1 MMPKDFDP
9 LLNELGTIADRS
21 KNGRRTTEE
30 EQRGVDLVRDL
41 LSAGGKAVPKT
52 LELLGRL
59 PWFIPVNGTIAA
71 WPKLSQAKRRTFL
84 AGLKGLESDASTRM
98 KFSLA
103 RGLYKVDSIAGTK
116 LLLET
121 ISAIR
126 GEKGLE
132 AKDRRAF
139 FNVLL
144 GKGKPWLS
152 QIDLKTLKKS
162 DGQLLTSAAIEC
174 AVGAGPAAAIPV
186 VEWAKASHLLDELP
200 ETVLHEFAT
209 AVRKW
214 GPRWRKRLGH
224 EGLPTIIAAVVQAE
238 DGDSRDKQHP
248 TTKQSRY
255 AAESR
260 GPKTARS
267 EEIGPQKK
275 QPEKEPVQKSDIA
288 HLLKQLE
295 AQFHSLRSDLH
306 AAKNQLRQAQQNPNQ
321 LRKLPTREEPTRDEL
336 EKLREENAKLSE
348 TVKQLQET
356 LSELANED
364 FDHAVSRRADTDE
377 PVTEP
382 LEQFKSLLGL
392 RLRER
397 LAEFKRLNP
406 QQHVDGLPLLLET
419 LLQTLQENGIDLS
432 DLEAPE
438 IEARRRY

>member
-1 MMPKDFDP
+1 MPKDSDP
-9 LLNELGTIADRS
+9 LLNELRAIADRS
-21 KNGRRTTEE
+21 KNGRLTTEE
-30 EQRGVDLVRDL
+30 EQRGIDLVRDL
-41 LSAGGKAVPKT
+41 LSAGGKALPST
-52 LELLGRL
+52 LELLGSL

-103 RGLYKVDSIAGTK
+103 RGLYKLDSNAGTK
-116 LLLET
+116 LILET
-121 ISAIR
+121 ISAIH
-126 GEKGLE
+126 GQEGLDPR
-132 AKDRRAF
+132 DRRAF

-174 AVGAGPAAAIPV
+174 AAGAGPAAAIPV
-186 VEWAKASHLLDELP
+186 VEWAKAAQLLDELP
-200 ETVLHEFAT
+200 ETVQHEFAA

-224 EGLPTIIAAVVQAE
+224 EGLPTIIAAVIQTK
-238 DGDSRDKQHP
+238 DGGSRDKHHP
-248 TTKQSRY
+248 TIRQSRS

-260 GPKTARS
+260 GPKTTRP
-267 EEIGPQKK
+267 EETGPLKK
-275 QPEKEPVQKSDIA
+275 QPEKELVQKSDIA

-295 AQFHSLRSDLH
+295 AQFQSMRSDLH
-306 AAKNQLRQAQQNPNQ
+306 AARNQLRQAQQDPKQ
-321 LRKLPTREEPTRDEL
+321 LQKLPIREEPNRHEI

-364 FDHAVSRRADTDE
+364 FDHAISRRADTDE
-377 PVTEP
+377 PVTDP

-397 LAEFKRLNP
+397 LAEFQRLNP

-432 DLEAPE
+432 NLEAPE

>member
-1 MMPKDFDP
+1 MPKDFDP
-9 LLNELGTIADRS
+9 LLNELRTIADRS
-21 KNGRRTTEE
+21 KNGRLTAEE
-30 EQRGVDLVRDL
+30 EQKGVDLVRDL
-41 LSAGGKAVPKT
+41 LSAGGKALPST
-52 LELLGRL
+52 LELLGSL

-71 WPKLSQAKRRTFL
+71 WPKLNQAKRRTFL

-103 RGLYKVDSIAGTK
+103 RGLYKLDSNAGTK
-116 LLLET
+116 IILET
-121 ISAIR
+121 ISAIH
-126 GEKGLE
+126 GEEGLE
-132 AKDRRAF
+132 PKDRRAF

-174 AVGAGPAAAIPV
+174 AAGAGPAAAIPV
-186 VEWAKASHLLDELP
+186 VEWAKAAQLLDELP
-200 ETVLHEFAT
+200 ETVQHEFAA

-224 EGLPTIIAAVVQAE
+224 EGLPTIIAAVIQTK

-248 TTKQSRY
+248 TIRQSRP

-260 GPKTARS
+260 EPKTTRS
-267 EEIGPQKK
+267 EETGPLKK
-275 QPEKEPVQKSDIA
+275 QPEKEQVQKSDIA

-295 AQFHSLRSDLH
+295 AQFQSLRSDLH
-306 AAKNQLRQAQQNPNQ
+306 AAKNQLKQAQLNPKQ
-321 LRKLPTREEPTRDEL
+321 LRKLPTHEEPDQHEI

-377 PVTEP
+377 PVTDP

-397 LAEFKRLNP
+397 LAEFQRLNP
-406 QQHVDGLPLLLET
+406 QQHIDGLPLLLET

-432 DLEAPE
+432 NLEAPG

>member
-1 MMPKDFDP
+1 MPKDFDP
-9 LLNELGTIADRS
+9 LLNELRTIADRS
-21 KNGRRTTEE
+21 KNGRLTAEE

-41 LSAGGKAVPKT
+41 LSAGGKALPNT
-52 LELLGRL
+52 LELLGSL

-103 RGLYKVDSIAGTK
+103 RGLYKLDSNAGTK
-116 LLLET
+116 IIIET
-121 ISAIR
+121 ISAIH
-126 GEKGLE
+126 GEEGLNP
-132 AKDRRAF
+132 KDRRAF

-152 QIDLKTLKKS
+152 QIDLKTLKRS

-174 AVGAGPAAAIPV
+174 AAGAGPAAAIPV
-186 VEWAKASHLLDELP
+186 VEWAKAAQLLDELP
-200 ETVLHEFAT
+200 ETVQHEFA
-209 AVRKW
+209 AAIRKW

-224 EGLPTIIAAVVQAE
+224 EGLPTIIAAVIQTK

-248 TTKQSRY
+248 TIRHSRS

-260 GPKTARS
+260 GPKTTRS
-267 EEIGPQKK
+267 EETGPLKK

-295 AQFHSLRSDLH
+295 AQFQSLRSDLH
-306 AAKNQLRQAQQNPNQ
+306 AAKNQLRQAQLNPKQ
-321 LRKLPTREEPTRDEL
+321 LRKLPTHEEPDQHEI

-364 FDHAVSRRADTDE
+364 FDHAVSRRADTDQ
-377 PVTEP
+377 PVTDP

-397 LAEFKRLNP
+397 LAEFQRLNP

-432 DLEAPE
+432 NLEAPE

>member
-1 MMPKDFDP
+1 MPKDFDP
-9 LLNELGTIADRS
+9 LLNELRTIADRS
-21 KNGRRTTEE
+21 KNGRLTAEE

-41 LSAGGKAVPKT
+41 LSAGGKALPNT
-52 LELLGRL
+52 LELLGNL

-103 RGLYKVDSIAGTK
+103 RGLYKLDSNAGTK
-116 LLLET
+116 IIIET
-121 ISAIR
+121 ISAIH
-126 GEKGLE
+126 GEEGLDP
-132 AKDRRAF
+132 KDRRAF

-152 QIDLKTLKKS
+152 QIDLKTLKRS

-174 AVGAGPAAAIPV
+174 AAGAGPAAAIPV
-186 VEWAKASHLLDELP
+186 VEWAKAAQLLDELP
-200 ETVLHEFAT
+200 ETVQHEFA
-209 AVRKW
+209 AAIRKW

-224 EGLPTIIAAVVQAE
+224 EGLPTIIAAVIQTK

-248 TTKQSRY
+248 TIRHSRS

-260 GPKTARS
+260 GPKTTRS
-267 EEIGPQKK
+267 EETGPLKK

-295 AQFHSLRSDLH
+295 AQFQSLRSDLH
-306 AAKNQLRQAQQNPNQ
+306 AAKNQLRQAQLNPKQ
-321 LRKLPTREEPTRDEL
+321 LRKLPTHEEPDQHEI

-377 PVTEP
+377 PVTDP

-397 LAEFKRLNP
+397 LAEFQRLNP

-432 DLEAPE
+432 NLEAPE

>member
-1 MMPKDFDP
+1 MPKDFDP
-9 LLNELGTIADRS
+9 LLNQLRTIADRS

-41 LSAGGKAVPKT
+41 LSAGGKALPKT

-103 RGLYKVDSIAGTK
+103 RGLYKVDSNAGTK
-116 LLLET
+116 LILET

-132 AKDRRAF
+132 PKDRRAF

-200 ETVLHEFAT
+200 ETVQHEFAA

-214 GPRWRKRLGH
+214 GPRWRKRLEH
-224 EGLPTIIAAVVQAE
+224 EGLPTTIAAVVRAK
-238 DGDSRDKQHP
+238 DADNRDKQHP
-248 TTKQSRY
+248 
-255 AAESR
+255 A
-260 GPKTARS
+260 
-267 EEIGPQKK
+267 I
-275 QPEKEPVQKSDIA
+275 
-288 HLLKQLE
+288 
-295 AQFHSLRSDLH
+295 
-306 AAKNQLRQAQQNPNQ
+306 QQ
-321 LRKLPTREEPTRDEL
+321 
-336 EKLREENAKLSE
+336 
-348 TVKQLQET
+348 
-356 LSELANED
+356 
-364 FDHAVSRRADTDE
+364 
-377 PVTEP
+377 
-382 LEQFKSLLGL
+382 
-392 RLRER
+392 
-397 LAEFKRLNP
+397 
-406 QQHVDGLPLLLET
+406 
-419 LLQTLQENGIDLS
+419 
-432 DLEAPE
+432 
-438 IEARRRY
+438 

>member
-1 MMPKDFDP
+1 MPKDFDP
-9 LLNELGTIADRS
+9 LLNELRTIADRS
-21 KNGRRTTEE
+21 KNGRLTAEE

-41 LSAGGKAVPKT
+41 LSAGGKALPNT
-52 LELLGRL
+52 LELLGSL

-103 RGLYKVDSIAGTK
+103 RGLYKLDSNAGTK
-116 LLLET
+116 IIIET
-121 ISAIR
+121 ISAIH
-126 GEKGLE
+126 GEEGLDP
-132 AKDRRAF
+132 KDRRAF

-152 QIDLKTLKKS
+152 QIDLKTLKRS

-174 AVGAGPAAAIPV
+174 AAGAGPAAAIPV
-186 VEWAKASHLLDELP
+186 VEWAKAAQLLDELP
-200 ETVLHEFAT
+200 ETVQHEFA
-209 AVRKW
+209 AAIRKW

-224 EGLPTIIAAVVQAE
+224 EGLPTIIAAVIQTK

-248 TTKQSRY
+248 TIRHSRS

-260 GPKTARS
+260 GPKTTRS
-267 EEIGPQKK
+267 EETGPLKK

-295 AQFHSLRSDLH
+295 AQFQSLRSDLH
-306 AAKNQLRQAQQNPNQ
+306 AAKNQLRQAQLNPKQ
-321 LRKLPTREEPTRDEL
+321 LRKLPTHEEPDQHEI

-364 FDHAVSRRADTDE
+364 FDHAVSRRADTDQ
-377 PVTEP
+377 PVTDP

-397 LAEFKRLNP
+397 LAEFQRLNP

-432 DLEAPE
+432 NLEAPE

>member
-1 MMPKDFDP
+1 MPKDFDP
-9 LLNELGTIADRS
+9 LLNELRTIADRS
-21 KNGRRTTEE
+21 KNGRLTTEE

-41 LSAGGKAVPKT
+41 LSVGGKALPKT
-52 LELLGRL
+52 LELLGSL
-59 PWFIPVNGTIAA
+59 PWFIPVNGTIVA

-84 AGLKGLESDASTRM
+84 AGLNGLESDASTRM

-103 RGLYKVDSIAGTK
+103 RGLYKLDSNAGTK
-116 LLLET
+116 LILET

-126 GEKGLE
+126 SEQGLE
-132 AKDRRAF
+132 PKDRRAF

-152 QIDLKTLKKS
+152 QIDFKTLKQS

-186 VEWAKASHLLDELP
+186 VEWAKAAQLLDKLP
-200 ETVLHEFAT
+200 EMVQHEFAA

-214 GPRWRKRLGH
+214 GPRWRKRLNH
-224 EGLPTIIAAVVQAE
+224 EGLPTIIAAAVQAKE
-238 DGDSRDKQHP
+238 GDSRDKQHAP
-248 TTKQSRY
+248 IRQPRSS
-255 AAESR
+255 AESR
-260 GPKTARS
+260 GPKTTRS
-267 EEIGPQKK
+267 EQVGPQKK
-275 QPEKEPVQKSDIA
+275 QLEKEPVQKSDIA

-295 AQFHSLRSDLH
+295 AQFQSLRNDLH
-306 AAKNQLRQAQQNPNQ
+306 ATKNQLRQVQQNPKQ
-321 LRKLPTREEPTRDEL
+321 LRKLPIREEPNQEEV

-377 PVTEP
+377 PVTDP

-397 LAEFKRLNP
+397 LAEFQRLNP

-432 DLEAPE
+432 NLEAPE

>member
-1 MMPKDFDP
+1 MPKDFDP
-9 LLNELGTIADRS
+9 LLNELRTIADRS
-21 KNGRRTTEE
+21 KNGRLTTEE

-41 LSAGGKAVPKT
+41 LSVGGKFLPKT
-52 LELLGRL
+52 LELLGGL
-59 PWFIPVNGTIAA
+59 PWFIPVNGTIVA
-71 WPKLSQAKRRTFL
+71 WPKLSLAKRRTFL
-84 AGLKGLESDASTRM
+84 AGLKELESDASTRM

-103 RGLYKVDSIAGTK
+103 RGLYKVDSNAGTK
-116 LLLET
+116 LILET

-126 GEKGLE
+126 SEKGLE
-132 AKDRRAF
+132 PKDRRAF
-139 FNVLL
+139 FNALL

-152 QIDLKTLKKS
+152 QIDLKTLKQS

-186 VEWAKASHLLDELP
+186 VEWAKAAQLLDKLP
-200 ETVLHEFAT
+200 EMVQHELAA

-214 GPRWRKRLGH
+214 GPRWRKRLNH
-224 EGLPTIIAAVVQAE
+224 EGLPTIIAAAVQPK
-238 DGDSRDKQHP
+238 DGDSRDKRHAPIRQP
-248 TTKQSRY
+248 RSP
-255 AAESR
+255 AESH
-260 GPKTARS
+260 GPKTTRS
-267 EEIGPQKK
+267 EEAGPPKK
-275 QPEKEPVQKSDIA
+275 QLEKEPVQKSDIA

-295 AQFHSLRSDLH
+295 AQFRSLRNDLH
-306 AAKNQLRQAQQNPNQ
+306 AAKNQLRQAQQNPKQ
-321 LRKLPTREEPTRDEL
+321 LQKFLIREEPNQEEV

-364 FDHAVSRRADTDE
+364 FDHAVSSRADTDE
-377 PVTEP
+377 PVTDP

-397 LAEFKRLNP
+397 LAEFQRLNP

-419 LLQTLQENGIDLS
+419 VLQTLQENGIDLS
-432 DLEAPE
+432 NLEAPV

>member
-1 MMPKDFDP
+1 MPKDFDP
-9 LLNELGTIADRS
+9 LLNELRTIADRS
-21 KNGRRTTEE
+21 KNGRLTAEE

-41 LSAGGKAVPKT
+41 LSAGGKALPNT
-52 LELLGRL
+52 LELLGSL

-103 RGLYKVDSIAGTK
+103 RGLYKLDSNAGTK
-116 LLLET
+116 IIIET
-121 ISAIR
+121 ISAIH
-126 GEKGLE
+126 GEEGLDP
-132 AKDRRAF
+132 KDRRAF

-152 QIDLKTLKKS
+152 QIDLKTLKRS

-174 AVGAGPAAAIPV
+174 AAGAGPAAAIPV
-186 VEWAKASHLLDELP
+186 VEWAKAAQLLDELP
-200 ETVLHEFAT
+200 ETVQHEFA
-209 AVRKW
+209 AAIRKW

-224 EGLPTIIAAVVQAE
+224 EGLPTIIAAVIQTK

-248 TTKQSRY
+248 TIRHSRS

-260 GPKTARS
+260 GPKTTRS
-267 EEIGPQKK
+267 EETGPLKK

-295 AQFHSLRSDLH
+295 AQFQSLRSDLH
-306 AAKNQLRQAQQNPNQ
+306 AAKNQLRQAQLNPKQ
-321 LRKLPTREEPTRDEL
+321 LRKLPTHEEPDQHEI

-377 PVTEP
+377 PVTDP

-397 LAEFKRLNP
+397 LAEFQRLNP

-432 DLEAPE
+432 NLEAPE

>member
-1 MMPKDFDP
+1 MPKDFDP
-9 LLNELGTIADRS
+9 SLNELGTIADRS
-21 KNGRRTTEE
+21 KNGRLTTQE

-41 LSAGGKAVPKT
+41 LSASGKALPKT
-52 LELLGRL
+52 LELLGSL
-59 PWFIPVNGTIAA
+59 PWFIPVNGTIVA

-84 AGLKGLESDASTRM
+84 AGLNGLESDASTRM

-103 RGLYKVDSIAGTK
+103 RGLYKVDSNAGTK
-116 LLLET
+116 LILET

-126 GEKGLE
+126 SEKGLE
-132 AKDRRAF
+132 PKDRRAF

-152 QIDLKTLKKS
+152 QIDLKTLKKN
-162 DGQLLTSAAIEC
+162 DGQLLASAAIEC

-186 VEWAKASHLLDELP
+186 VEWAKAAHLLDELP
-200 ETVLHEFAT
+200 ETVQHEFA
-209 AVRKW
+209 AAIRKW

-224 EGLPTIIAAVVQAE
+224 EGLPAIIAAVVQPE
-238 DGDSRDKQHP
+238 VGGSRDKQHP
-248 TTKQSRY
+248 TTQQSRS

-267 EEIGPQKK
+267 EETGPQKK
-275 QPEKEPVQKSDIA
+275 QLEKEPVQKSDIA

-295 AQFHSLRSDLH
+295 AQFHSLRNDLH
-306 AAKNQLRQAQQNPNQ
+306 AAKNQLRQAQHNPKQ
-321 LRKLPTREEPTRDEL
+321 LRKLPSREEPTQDEID
-336 EKLREENAKLSE
+336 KLREENVKLSE

-364 FDHAVSRRADTDE
+364 FDHAVSRRADTNE
-377 PVTEP
+377 PVTDP

-397 LAEFKRLNP
+397 LAEFQRLNP

-432 DLEAPE
+432 NLETPE
-438 IEARRRY
+438 IEAKRRY